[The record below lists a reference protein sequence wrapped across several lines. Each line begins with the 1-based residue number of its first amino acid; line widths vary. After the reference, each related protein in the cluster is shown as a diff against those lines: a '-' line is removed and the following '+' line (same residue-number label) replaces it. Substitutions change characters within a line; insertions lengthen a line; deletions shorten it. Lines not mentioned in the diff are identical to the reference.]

1 MKLFLTR
8 MKIFCFLL
16 ILFSTH
22 IVFSQTNDTITTKTG
37 LKYFLTKQGN
47 GKAIDSGL
55 VVVQHYTVWL
65 SNGEKLQSSRD
76 KNTPAG
82 SVYPSDKIIKGANEA
97 ISLMKVGDRGKFI
110 MPYYLAYGE
119 KGNSLVPPKE
129 TLIFD
134 IEVLETKKSSIS
146 KELLDVLYD
155 DSFKVDSIPKTHEAI
170 EKYKSLKRDGFTDLY
185 IGPND
190 IYIIGFGLLEKFPKD
205 ALELFKFWVEE
216 NPKSS
221 DAYLHL
227 GNAFNYSGEQ
237 KLAIENFKK
246 SLELNPDNLVA
257 LEQLKKLGN

>member
-1 MKLFLTR
+1 MKL
-8 MKIFCFLL
+8 FCFLL
-16 ILFSTH
+16 LLFSTQ
-22 IVFSQTNDTITTKTG
+22 IVFSQTNDTITTKSG

-47 GKAIDSGL
+47 GNAIDSGL

-65 SNGEKLQSSRD
+65 SNGEKLESSRD
-76 KNTPAG
+76 KNTPVG
-82 SVYPSDKIIKGANEA
+82 FEYPSDKIIKGTNEA

-119 KGNSLVPPKE
+119 KGNTKIPPKE

-146 KELLDVLYD
+146 KELLGVLYD
-155 DSFKVDSIPKTHEAI
+155 DSFKVDSIPKTHKAI
-170 EKYKSLKRDGFTDLY
+170 EKYKSLKRDGFVDVY

-190 IYIIGFGLLEKFPKD
+190 IYIIGYNLLEKFPKD
-205 ALELFKFWVEE
+205 ALKLFKFWVEE
-216 NPKSS
+216 NPNSS

-227 GNAFNYSGEQ
+227 GNALNYSGEQ

-246 SLELNPDNLVA
+246 SLELNPDNLGA
-257 LEQLKKLGN
+257 LKQLKKLEN